1 MKKKMRNKNNLIG
14 AVMYLILLFV
24 VTIISLISFTK
35 AMEFFMNDNL
45 VGLLAC
51 LLISGSLL
59 FGVFII
65 GMLMEEA
72 KNE

>member
-1 MKKKMRNKNNLIG
+1 MRNKNNLIG